1 MVIVIRVI
9 MVTVMTV
16 PRKDVEKIKS
26 AKGWILIHGR
36 RKVGKTFTI
45 KNFIKYDLYV
55 LVKRGGGALFEK
67 GPLKRTDNYDQV
79 VEIILK
85 ELEQGKTVVVD
96 EFQRLSE
103 EFIDSLQMH
112 YPKGK
117 IILLGS
123 SMHVA
128 KDITSR
134 KSPLLGLLSEV
145 KLSLLSPTDIYYS
158 LSKILSAEQALMLS
172 PYLRDPWTLRYLSKD
187 PKATILNILEYSR
200 SAIPAL
206 IGEVFL
212 DEDRFLSNVYESII
226 RSIASGKNTLRE
238 VSDQL
243 FSKKLIKASNPSL
256 VRPYVKIMEDMDL
269 IERIPL
275 YDSRGN
281 YYSIKSKIM
290 ELYYY
295 LDEKYNIESS
305 KTTLIKEVINEK
317 IPFHIQFFAGELMAE
332 ILDGTFRY
340 HMTKDFDIDIVIT
353 KRNRPVFI
361 GEVKWT
367 NKIKQNDIS
376 KFLKNTENFNCK
388 KALISRSFF
397 KTKDIEIITPSK
409 LLKMISS
416 QHS

>member
-1 MVIVIRVI
+1 
-9 MVTVMTV
+9 MVTIITV
-16 PRKDVEKIKS
+16 PRKDVQKVQS

-36 RKVGKTFTI
+36 RKVGKTFTV

-55 LVKRGGGALFEK
+55 LVKRGGGALFEG
-67 GPLKRTDNYDQV
+67 GPLERTDNYDQV
-79 VEIILK
+79 IEIILK
-85 ELEQGKTVVVD
+85 GLEQNQTVVVD

-103 EFIDSLQMH
+103 DFIDSLQMH

-117 IILLGS
+117 LILLCS

-145 KLSLLSPTDIYYS
+145 QMSVLSPTDIFHH
-158 LSKILSAEQALMLS
+158 LSKTLSAEQALMLS

-187 PKATILNILEYSR
+187 PKETVQNILEYSR
-200 SAIPAL
+200 NAIPAL

-226 RSIASGKNTLRE
+226 RSIASGKNTLKE

-243 FSKKLIKASNPSL
+243 FSKKLIKANNPSL

-269 IERIPL
+269 IERIPI

-281 YYSIKSKIM
+281 YYTVKSKVM
-290 ELYYY
+290 ELYFYI
-295 LDEKYNIESS
+295 DEKYNIESS
-305 KTTLIKEVINEK
+305 NTTLIKKVINERM
-317 IPFHIQFFAGELMAE
+317 PFHIQFFAGELMAE

-340 HMTKDFDIDIVIT
+340 YVAKDHDIDIIVT
-353 KRNRPVFI
+353 KRKRPVFI

-367 NKIKQNDIS
+367 KKLKNSDIS
-376 KFLKNTENFNCK
+376 KFLRNTEKFNCR
-388 KALISRSFF
+388 KAFISRSSFD
-397 KTKDIEIITPSK
+397 TNDIEIITPTK
-409 LLKMISS
+409 LLELMGL

>member
-1 MVIVIRVI
+1 MVPVIVI
-9 MVTVMTV
+9 
-16 PRKDVEKIKS
+16 PRKEIEKIKS

-36 RKVGKTFTI
+36 RKVGKTFI
-45 KNFIKYDLYV
+45 VKNFIKYDLYA
-55 LVKRGGGALFEK
+55 LVKRGGGALLEG
-67 GPLKRTDNYDQV
+67 GPLKGTDNYDQV

-85 ELEQGKTVVVD
+85 GLEEGKTVVVD

-112 YPKGK
+112 HPKGK
-117 IILLGS
+117 LILLGS

-128 KDITSR
+128 KEITSR

-145 KLSLLSPTDIYYS
+145 PLSLLSPIDIFYH
-158 LSKILSAEQALMLS
+158 LSRSIPTEQALMLS
-172 PYLRDPWTLRYLSKD
+172 PYLRDPWTLRYLNKD
-187 PKATILNILEYSR
+187 PKETILNILEYSR

-212 DEDRFLSNVYESII
+212 DEDRFLSNVYESIM
-226 RSIASGKNTLRE
+226 RSIASGKSTLKE

-243 FSKKLIKASNPSL
+243 FSKKLIKASDPSL

-275 YDSRGN
+275 YDNKGN

-290 ELYYY
+290 ELYFYI
-295 LDEKYNIESS
+295 DEKYNIESR
-305 KTTLIKEVINEK
+305 KTTIIKEVIDEK

-340 HMTKDFDIDIVIT
+340 YMTKDFDIDIVIT
-353 KRNRPVFI
+353 KRNHPVLV

-367 NKIKQNDIS
+367 KKLKQNHIS
-376 KFLKNTENFNCK
+376 TFLKNTEKFNCK
-388 KALISRSFF
+388 KVLISRASFD
-397 KTKDIEIITPSK
+397 TKDVEIITPSK
-409 LLKMISS
+409 LLEMIGPY
-416 QHS
+416 HS

>member
-1 MVIVIRVI
+1 MMITVI
-9 MVTVMTV
+9 MVTLITV
-16 PRKDVEKIKS
+16 PRKDVEKVKS

-36 RKVGKTFTI
+36 RKVGKTFI
-45 KNFIKYDLYV
+45 VKNFIKYDIYV
-55 LVKRGGGALFEK
+55 LVKRGGGALFEG
-67 GPLKRTDNYDQV
+67 GPLERTDNYDQV

-85 ELEQGKTVVVD
+85 GLEQGKTVVVD

-103 EFIDSLQMH
+103 EFIDSLQMY

-117 IILLGS
+117 LILLGS
-123 SMHVA
+123 SMHVS

-145 KLSLLSPTDIYYS
+145 HLSLLSPTDIFHS
-158 LSKILSAEQALMLS
+158 LSDILSAEQALMLS
-172 PYLRDPWTLRYLSKD
+172 PYLRDPWALRYLSKN
-187 PKATILNILEYSR
+187 PEVTILNILEYSR

-226 RSIASGKNTLRE
+226 RSIASGKNTLKE

-243 FSKKLIKASNPSL
+243 FSKKLINASDPSL

-290 ELYYY
+290 ELYFY

-305 KTTLIKEVINEK
+305 KTTLMKEVIKER
-317 IPFHIQFFAGELMAE
+317 IPFHIQFFTGELMAE

-340 HMTKDFDIDIVIT
+340 YMTKDFDIDILIT
-353 KRNRPVFI
+353 KRNRPIFV

-376 KFLKNTENFNCK
+376 RFLKNTDKFDCK
-388 KALISRSFF
+388 KALISRTVFD
-397 KTKDIEIITPSK
+397 TKDVEIITPSK
-409 LLKMISS
+409 LLEMINSH
-416 QHS
+416 HS